1 MNWALIKNYFPC
13 SICLV
18 ISSLVR
24 NDRSNLN
31 SSIVL
36 ECSNSNVLLWWL
48 WSLIWFSLHIYNQ
61 QSLGKNYTSSLFR
74 PLSNLFTFFFS
85 DKSGYPRFTGYI
97 LRPDYSYS
105 ACAPPPEYTRR
116 LEGVKPRPPDIRTWG
131 GSPAPAE
138 PTSGLQSFYRLWSK
152 STSYSVYRTSKN
164 KSEKII
170 DKIFLLWKKKKER
183 KKKPSMM
190 KYVLYKPSKW
200 L

>member
-61 QSLGKNYTSSLFR
+61 QSLGKTYTSSLFR
-74 PLSNLFTFFFS
+74 PLSNLFTFFFCQS
-85 DKSGYPRFTGYI
+85 RVIGASGCTDPTKSEKCYGKTLKFFLLQVRFEPSPTPVVTEPLTQWLSNLFTGYDQI
-97 LRPDYSYS
+97 HLPI
-105 ACAPPPEYTRR
+105 AYTELPKTNQRR
-116 LEGVKPRPPDIRTWG
+116 
-131 GSPAPAE
+131 S
-138 PTSGLQSFYRLWSK
+138 
-152 STSYSVYRTSKN
+152 
-164 KSEKII
+164 
-170 DKIFLLWKKKKER
+170 
-183 KKKPSMM
+183 
-190 KYVLYKPSKW
+190 
-200 L
+200 